1 MWKWVRKNV
10 KMKTIT
16 RRRKKQ
22 VQMGEETG
30 KIKQGVGDK
39 RMESLKERQ
48 GKCVTEYKTEK
59 NR

>member
-1 MWKWVRKNV
+1 MRKNV

-30 KIKQGVGDK
+30 KVKQGVGDK